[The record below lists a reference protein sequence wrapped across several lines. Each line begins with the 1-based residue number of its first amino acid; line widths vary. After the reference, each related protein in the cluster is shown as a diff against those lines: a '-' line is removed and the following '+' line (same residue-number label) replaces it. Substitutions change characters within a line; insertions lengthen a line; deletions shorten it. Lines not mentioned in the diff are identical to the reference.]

1 MELGEVGP
9 SLARAE
15 TLVMNV
21 SCNVSGQHIK
31 LELDKKKSVEFLYT
45 HNGQSKTKL
54 RKQSNKTITNNCW

>member
-31 LELDKKKSVEFLYT
+31 LELDKKNQLHINTPVIFATLPSL
-45 HNGQSKTKL
+45 NQSG
-54 RKQSNKTITNNCW
+54 C

>member
-31 LELDKKKSVEFLYT
+31 LELDKKKNQWITSPFLFYSV
-45 HNGQSKTKL
+45 SC
-54 RKQSNKTITNNCW
+54 I